1 MNVLFAYLR
10 SVITFLPMR
19 TIFTLLLVSSLLTVT
34 AQFNVHFEDKTLRID
49 YQHAGTCHE
58 DFYSLDE
65 VKISPRWS
73 GSKVNLIDPFEY
85 GSSLIKAYGITSGK
99 LIYSHGYSTLFMEWQ
114 TTTEAK
120 KIQKSFSE
128 TVLLPLP
135 KNTTRI
141 EFHTRNRAGI
151 FEKKFEYI
159 YDPGDYFVNP
169 EQRLA
174 FPVYDVQVSGNPSEK
189 VDIVIL
195 PDGYT
200 ANELKKFK
208 KDCRRFAEILFS
220 FEPFKS
226 NRSKFNIRGVLAPSS
241 QSGNDIPADGIWKN
255 SILETSFYTF
265 DSERYCMTRANRT
278 MHDLA
283 ENTYYD
289 QIYIL
294 VNQEKYGGGGIYNQY
309 CVSVSGNLSS
319 AKIIVH
325 EFGHGFAG
333 LGDEYEGDVSYNEF
347 YPLEVE
353 PWEPNLTTLV
363 DFERKWGALLQP
375 GVPVPTPETKE
386 YEHMTGV
393 FEGGGYANRGIY
405 RPAQD
410 CLMNTFNV
418 NDFCGVC
425 CEAIQQMIDFYSK

>member
-1 MNVLFAYLR
+1 
-10 SVITFLPMR
+10 MR
-19 TIFTLLLVSSLLTVT
+19 TAVTLLLVSCVFTLT
-34 AQFNVHFEDKTLRID
+34 AQFDTHFENKTLRID
-49 YQHAGTCHE
+49 YQHSGTNTA

-65 VKISPRWS
+65 VKILPFWA

-85 GSSLIKAYGITSGK
+85 GSYLIKAIDMASGE

-114 TTTEAK
+114 TTAEAGMM
-120 KIQKSFSE
+120 QKSFSE

-135 KNTTRI
+135 KDQTRV
-141 EFHTRNRAGI
+141 EFYSRNRSGI
-151 FEKKFEYI
+151 FEKKYEYR
-159 YDPGDYFVNP
+159 YDPSDYFVNP
-169 EQRLA
+169 EQRFA
-174 FPVYDVQVSGNPSEK
+174 YPVFDVQLSGDPSKK

-200 ANELKKFK
+200 EKELKKFK
-208 KDCRRFAEILFS
+208 QDCQQFAENLFS
-220 FEPFKS
+220 FEPFRS
-226 NRSKFNIRGVLAPSS
+226 NRSKFNIRGVLAPSCE
-241 QSGNDIPADGIWKN
+241 SGNDIPADGVWKN

-283 ENTYYD
+283 ANAPYD

-333 LGDEYEGDVSYNEF
+333 LGDEYMGDVSYNDF
-347 YPLEVE
+347 YPLDVE
-353 PWEPNLTTLV
+353 PWEPNLTTMV
-363 DFERKWGALLQP
+363 DFDRKWDSLVQP
-375 GVPVPTPETKE
+375 GVPVPTPDSGE
-386 YEHMTGV
+386 YEHVIGV
-393 FEGGGYANRGIY
+393 FEGGGYATRGIY
-405 RPAQD
+405 RPAHD
-410 CLMNTFNV
+410 CLMNTFRV

-425 CEAIQQMIDFYSK
+425 QKAIQQMIDFYSK